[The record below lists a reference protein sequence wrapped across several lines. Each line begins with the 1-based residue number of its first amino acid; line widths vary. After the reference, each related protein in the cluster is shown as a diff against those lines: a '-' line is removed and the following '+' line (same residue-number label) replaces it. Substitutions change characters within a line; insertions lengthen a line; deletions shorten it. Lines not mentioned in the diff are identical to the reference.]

1 MRRRVLITGLGVVSA
16 VGVGADAFWRGITTG
31 ATGFS
36 PAPPEIERLGAK
48 VVATVKDFSG
58 SAYLK
63 NERNGRILIARSSC
77 SWAPA
82 RSRQPT
88 RR

>member
-1 MRRRVLITGLGVVSA
+1 MRRRVLITGLGVVSS

-48 VVATVKDFSG
+48 VVAMVKDFS
-58 SAYLK
+58 
-63 NERNGRILIARSSC
+63 
-77 SWAPA
+77 
-82 RSRQPT
+82 
-88 RR
+88 